1 MKKLLSSLMTIALSI
16 TLLAGCSS
24 GGSDG
29 SGSGGS
35 GDSGEQVQLELFSNK
50 SESIGTYKELIKQFE
65 KQNPN
70 IKIKLEAPPEAET
83 VLKTRLTKN
92 DLPDIISMGAT
103 QTYGELAR
111 AGVLKDFSDYKNLD
125 TIQPA
130 YVKMLGKVVGSE
142 KKGVYGIPYAT
153 NANGVIYNKAKF
165 EKLGMKVPQTWDE
178 FISELDKAKQA
189 GEIPIYFTLKEPWTA
204 MVTWNSL
211 GANLAPDHFAE
222 LKNKG
227 KATFQ
232 KEYKDVADHF
242 LKLLDY
248 GEKDLFGVGY
258 GDGNKAFANGKGVFY
273 LQGNWAIPEIKK
285 ANPDAKLGM
294 FAFPATNDAAKNR
307 LVSGVDV
314 LLTVTETSEHP
325 EQAQKFID
333 FMLKKDIAQKYTDE
347 QAAFSAVKGVFQKD
361 KTFIDIKT
369 NFENGTITG
378 FPDHFYPAGLQA
390 ANLVQAFLIK
400 KDEEKFLKKM
410 DTTWNK
416 VLER

>member
-1 MKKLLSSLMTIALSI
+1 MKRWLSTFLVTVLGVS
-16 TLLAGCSS
+16 LLAGCSA
-24 GGSDG
+24 GGSEA
-29 SGSGGS
+29 GGS
-35 GDSGEQVQLELFSNK
+35 GEQIQLELFSNK
-50 SESIGTYKELIKQFE
+50 SESIDTYKQLIEQFE
-65 KQNPN
+65 EKNPN
-70 IKIKLEAPPEAET
+70 INIKLSAPPEAET

-111 AGVLKDFSDYKNLD
+111 AGVLKDFSDYKKLE

-130 YVKMLGKVVGSE
+130 YVKMIGKVVGPDKE
-142 KKGVYGIPYAT
+142 GVFGIPYAT
-153 NANGVIYNKAKF
+153 NANGVIYNKTKF
-165 EKLGMKVPQTWDE
+165 EKLGFEIPQTWDQ
-178 FISELDKAKQA
+178 FISQLEKAKQA
-189 GEIPIYFTLKEPWTA
+189 GEIPIYFTLKDPWTA

-211 GANLAPDHFAE
+211 GANLAPDNFAQ
-222 LKNKG
+222 LKNQG

-232 KEYKDVADHF
+232 EEYKDVAKHF
-242 LKLLDY
+242 LQLLDY
-248 GEKDLFGVGY
+248 GQKDVFGVGY

-273 LQGNWAIPEIKK
+273 LQGNWAIPEIVK
-285 ANPDAKLGM
+285 ANPDVKLGM
-294 FAFPATNDAAKNR
+294 FAFPATNNPEKNR

-314 LLTVTETSEHP
+314 LLTITESSDHP
-325 EQAQKFID
+325 EAAKKFID
-333 FMLKKDIAQKYTDE
+333 FMLKKETAQKYTDE

-361 KTFIDIKT
+361 KTFEDIKT

-400 KDEEKFLKKM
+400 KNTEQFLKKM